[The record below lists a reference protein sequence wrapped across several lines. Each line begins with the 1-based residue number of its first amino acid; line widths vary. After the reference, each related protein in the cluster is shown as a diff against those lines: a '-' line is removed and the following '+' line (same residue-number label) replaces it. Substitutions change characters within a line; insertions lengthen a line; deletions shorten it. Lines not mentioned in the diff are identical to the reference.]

1 MLVLQTAFHAVPRS
15 SKKTK
20 FQVPKTKAEKP
31 VQTLDQPEEI
41 EVDEVVIEAAEPTAK
56 AETQVGSL

>member
-31 VQTLDQPEEI
+31 VQTLDFEI